1 MQMNSIH
8 KDIDNYYTEKVK
20 AYGAT
25 PQGVDWNGEESQFLR
40 FKKSS
45 KVIKNNNFSIAD
57 IGCGYGK
64 YVDYLQNNFKIF
76 DYIGYDLSQEMIQ
89 IANKNYKNY
98 KNMNFMHINNMSD
111 IEVSDYS
118 IASGIFSVKMQ
129 HSNKDWLSY
138 ISETLVKINEK
149 TTNGFAFNML
159 SKYSD
164 KEFMRDNLYYADP
177 LFIFDFCKR
186 NFSKNISLIHDYDLY
201 EFTMLVK
208 KD

>member
-1 MQMNSIH
+1 M
-8 KDIDNYYTEKVK
+8 
-20 AYGAT
+20 
-25 PQGVDWNGEESQFLR
+25 
-40 FKKSS
+40 
-45 KVIKNNNFSIAD
+45 
-57 IGCGYGK
+57 
-64 YVDYLQNNFKIF
+64 
-76 DYIGYDLSQEMIQ
+76 GYDLSQEMIQ
-89 IANKNYKNY
+89 NANKNY

-111 IEVSDYS
+111 IVVSDYS

-129 HSNKDWLSY
+129 HSNEEWLSY
-138 ISETLVKINEK
+138 ILETLVKINEK

-159 SKYSD
+159 TKYSD